1 MTSTVTLAGTGGA
14 NFRGFLCQARAAIDS
29 DTTVGT
35 LADDDA
41 TVTFANNCGAGSI
54 THSENRDKGS
64 AKFRW
69 TPSSETSNVHIVC
82 TVVQTNPIYWVKA
95 VHAQVSPCSS
105 AARATL
111 AFMASVGVLL
121 AYVI

>member
-41 TVTFANNCGAGSI
+41 TVTFANNCGAVSWEQFLCCI
-54 THSENRDKGS
+54 I
-64 AKFRW
+64 
-69 TPSSETSNVHIVC
+69 HIIM
-82 TVVQTNPIYWVKA
+82 QT
-95 VHAQVSPCSS
+95 
-105 AARATL
+105 
-111 AFMASVGVLL
+111 
-121 AYVI
+121 